1 MPLRRRYNT
10 HTLSLLGVDWFSVA
24 KCHIKDADVIVPGM
38 SKFLLRN
45 KTTDDCTTA
54 QECVSEHGKSACAA
68 LGGDCVT
75 EQDGYYIVSAICMG
89 FGILSVLFFLIPTAR
104 KLQGALRGM
113 FDNAQTLTIT
123 LCSGSGEQVEDLFL
137 IGRCRSR
144 ISLYSRY
151 ILGFPEVYGPSSSF
165 C

>member
-1 MPLRRRYNT
+1 M
-10 HTLSLLGVDWFSVA
+10 
-24 KCHIKDADVIVPGM
+24 
-38 SKFLLRN
+38 
-45 KTTDDCTTA
+45 
-54 QECVSEHGKSACAA
+54 
-68 LGGDCVT
+68 T

-113 FDNAQTLTIT
+113 FDNAQTLTDT